1 MRRLIIDTA
10 DNKELKVGIDD
21 NISSFKQTEASLK
34 AEDSLDKIESIL
46 QKENIKLSDIEEI
59 KVNRGP
65 GSFTGLKV
73 GCAIANAL
81 AFSLAVSVNNKPL
94 GEMESPQ
101 YS

>member
-1 MRRLIIDTA
+1 MKRLIIDTA
-10 DNKELKVGIDD
+10 DNKELKIGIEGHFF
-21 NISSFKQTEASLK
+21 SFKQTEVSLK
-34 AEDSLDKIESIL
+34 AEDILDKLDTIL
-46 QKENIKLSDIEEI
+46 EKENINTSDITEI

-81 AFSLAVSVNNKPL
+81 SFSLVVSVNSKPL
-94 GEMESPQ
+94 GEIESPQ

>member
-1 MRRLIIDTA
+1 MRKLVIDTA

-21 NISSFKQTEASLK
+21 NISSFKQTEISMK
-34 AEDSLDKIESIL
+34 AEDALDKIESVL
-46 QKENIKLSDIEEI
+46 EKKNIKLLDVTEVE
-59 KVNRGP
+59 VNRGP

-81 AFSLAVSVNNKPL
+81 AFSLSVSVNNKPL

>member
-1 MRRLIIDTA
+1 MRRLIIDTS

-21 NISSFKQTEASLK
+21 NISSFKQTEVSLK
-34 AEDSLDKIESIL
+34 AEDSLDKLESVL
-46 QKENIKLSDIEEI
+46 KKQKIKLSDVTEVE
-59 KVNRGP
+59 VNRGP

-81 AFSLAVSVNNKPL
+81 AFSLSVPVNSKQL
-94 GEMESPQ
+94 GEMESPR